1 MIDFAV
7 LPRAFLFIAQAIPN
21 TLFMAF
27 ISLFFGILFGS
38 VIAVIR
44 QSSGRFVNGI
54 FAVLVS
60 FSGAF
65 LPLCSS
71 SSCTI
76 PCLSCWL
83 R

>member
-38 VIAVIR
+38 VIA
-44 QSSGRFVNGI
+44 
-54 FAVLVS
+54 
-60 FSGAF
+60 
-65 LPLCSS
+65 
-71 SSCTI
+71 
-76 PCLSCWL
+76 
-83 R
+83 